1 MNIVLDSNKVG
12 AICEYIK
19 NTEPNSTYIV
29 TSLIFIIYAFDEWE
43 KC

>member
-1 MNIVLDSNKVG
+1 MSIVLDKKVG

-29 TSLIFIIYAFDEWE
+29 TSLIL
-43 KC
+43 